1 MTSACSGVTINNVIN
16 NVLFTRIPVWTI
28 SYTITLVRSDI
39 ELINYKG
46 ETAKKKQVLQENESR
61 CGYTKSE
68 VMFGF

>member
-1 MTSACSGVTINNVIN
+1 M
-16 NVLFTRIPVWTI
+16 
-28 SYTITLVRSDI
+28 ITLVRSDI

-46 ETAKKKQVLQENESR
+46 ETAKKKQVLEENESR